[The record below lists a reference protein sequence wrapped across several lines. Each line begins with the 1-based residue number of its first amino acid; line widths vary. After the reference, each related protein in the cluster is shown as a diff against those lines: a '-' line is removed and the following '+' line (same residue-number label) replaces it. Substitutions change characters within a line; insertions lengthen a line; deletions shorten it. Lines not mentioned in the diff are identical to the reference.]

1 MIFSRRGIV
10 SHEARLDVPP
20 KTIHEVCVITPSPT
34 KPVFKKT
41 CSSRDANVS
50 LQWSELYLN
59 FATVALFEQVEV
71 PASQTW

>member
-1 MIFSRRGIV
+1 VIFSRRGIV

-34 KPVFKKT
+34 KPIVKKT

-50 LQWSELYLN
+50 LQCIDVYSS
-59 FATVALFEQVEV
+59 V
-71 PASQTW
+71 